1 MAIGSP
7 HENATFSHGFN
18 FGGSEKE
25 GLTFGAR
32 LDPRIQSPGQR
43 RTRIMS
49 AAAQNPVP
57 PIVPGDPQPQ
67 PPSPGPPPIG
77 PLPDPPAP
85 TPPSPAPA
93 PLPPLEP
100 LPEPAKI

>member
-1 MAIGSP
+1 
-7 HENATFSHGFN
+7 
-18 FGGSEKE
+18 
-25 GLTFGAR
+25 
-32 LDPRIQSPGQR
+32 
-43 RTRIMS
+43 MS

-67 PPSPGPPPIG
+67 PPSPGPPPVG

-85 TPPSPAPA
+85 TPPSPAPE

-100 LPEPAKI
+100 LPEPAKIQLVIAAQVFLRALPASLTNL